1 MIAEVFQLLGCARR
15 KGPSINMSD
24 QDRPHEPLDAAA
36 ILERSI
42 FAIGRTLRRLL
53 ASTEP
58 GPTSVTLAGFW
69 ELITIRDLKACRAS
83 DLALAMNPDASTI
96 SRQIKVLE
104 TSGFVSRQVD
114 SDDARAIKLTLT
126 PLGRQ
131 AIDGMIQLRRDRLAE
146 ALIKWD
152 PSDTELLLSLLAR
165 LIGDLEN

>member
-1 MIAEVFQLLGCARR
+1 MQ
-15 KGPSINMSD
+15 
-24 QDRPHEPLDAAA
+24 
-36 ILERSI
+36 
-42 FAIGRTLRRLL
+42 
-53 ASTEP
+53 
-58 GPTSVTLAGFW
+58 
-69 ELITIRDLKACRAS
+69 CRAGGIVRRREVAARDCYSTCAIRGAIWLVLKIS
-83 DLALAMNPDASTI
+83 DESSQEAK
-96 SRQIKVLE
+96 QQFGIKVLE

>member
-1 MIAEVFQLLGCARR
+1 
-15 KGPSINMSD
+15 MSD

-83 DLALAMNPDASTI
+83 DLALAMNLDASTI
-96 SRQIKVLE
+96 SRQILALPLAQFNGSTAQSGPKPVGGLGFNKVWKCQFQK
-104 TSGFVSRQVD
+104 T
-114 SDDARAIKLTLT
+114 
-126 PLGRQ
+126 
-131 AIDGMIQLRRDRLAE
+131 
-146 ALIKWD
+146 
-152 PSDTELLLSLLAR
+152 
-165 LIGDLEN
+165 N